1 MSWAGG
7 RGGKK
12 KNCYLMSLAP
22 LQLVSEGH
30 NTVGR
35 RGYVDPGDTMM

>member
-12 KNCYLMSLAP
+12 TCYLVSIAP

-35 RGYVDPGDTMM
+35 RGYVDPGDTVM

>member
-12 KNCYLMSLAP
+12 NYLVSLAP
-22 LQLVSEGH
+22 LQLVSKGH

-35 RGYVDPGDTMM
+35 RGYVDPGDTVM